1 MPLTAGGVLLL
12 LGSAS
17 IGELRGFDVQNVTL
31 SSLLA
36 LGYLI
41 LFGSILAFSAYMF
54 LLRRAPASRVST
66 HAYVNPLIAVALG
79 ALAVNEPINASIVT
93 ASLVIASGVA
103 LVLGARH
110 AGHDGGA
117 AQSRRSWSPQIVEN

>member
-1 MPLTAGGVLLL
+1 M
-12 LGSAS
+12 
-17 IGELRGFDVQNVTL
+17 QNVTL
-31 SSLLA
+31 SSWLA

-79 ALAVNEPINASIVT
+79 AVAVNEPINASIVM

-110 AGHDGGA
+110 AGHDGCARIGA
-117 AQSRRSWSPQIVEN
+117 TPRRLELIRDR